1 MKIITF
7 CNKKIEERPYTIRK
21 DRKIEDI
28 EMKAVNVI
36 MEEMLKHRGV
46 EIGLWD
52 ISVMQYTSAV
62 TLLARHGKLHEKQ
75 QTKTKNQKQQ
85 PVWITNIENKV
96 EAIRRKLA
104 HVTLIIKCTESGNF
118 AWRQREIERKLRK
131 KYGSTTM
138 KRLTEIKCKLNHDL
152 KRVVKV

>member
-1 MKIITF
+1 
-7 CNKKIEERPYTIRK
+7 
-21 DRKIEDI
+21 
-28 EMKAVNVI
+28 MKAVNVI

-52 ISVMQYTSAV
+52 INLMQYTSAV

-85 PVWITNIENKV
+85 PIWITNIENKV

-118 AWRQREIERKLRK
+118 TRRQREIERKLRK
-131 KYGSTTM
+131 TYGSTTM

-152 KRVVKV
+152 TAASKSLKDKKNYLEKTKNK